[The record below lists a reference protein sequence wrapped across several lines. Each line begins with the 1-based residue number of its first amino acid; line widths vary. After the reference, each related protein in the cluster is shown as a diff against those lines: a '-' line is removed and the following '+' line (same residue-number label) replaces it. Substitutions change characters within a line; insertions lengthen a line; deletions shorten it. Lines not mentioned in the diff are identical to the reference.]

1 MTRRILLPLA
11 LCTATLATSSAAVLT
26 WDLAPGSPGSGDAAV
41 TGGTGTWNT
50 TNGNWTA
57 DSGANNVGWNNATP
71 DSATFGGTAGTITLG
86 EAITANSL
94 VFNTAGYII
103 EGSTLTLA
111 GTTPTITNSVSAT
124 INSIIGGSAG
134 FTKAG
139 TGNLTLGAANS
150 YTGMTNLGGGAA
162 SGTLTLGVNNAIAD
176 SAGVA
181 FSGPT
186 GATGTF
192 ATLAIGN
199 TTQTIKSLSV
209 TAGPASGQ
217 TASALITGSGGSLT
231 VTGGGSNLLV
241 THNGAGTQGT
251 TSDAITHLDLS
262 GVSSYAY
269 DEATAK
275 VEIRGGAAA
284 NNRGARLTLGAD
296 ASFTALSFEIQ
307 NTSAPSG
314 DKRESQVLLGNE
326 TTINADSIIVLGTG
340 GKDNGILRYRTGL
353 SGAPSLTIRGT
364 AGGTSRADIHIAQIT
379 SGTNASNGAT
389 GSIDLVTGASAS
401 VLDARVG
408 TLNIGSRTTG
418 GSSTTANFSMGAGT
432 LDATSINV
440 GNVTSSTTTLGSSF
454 SVGNGGLVKV
464 GTLTLG
470 TRSNGTLTSTFTLGG
485 GAVVAA
491 QTIQNG
497 SGTATRAFNWN
508 DGTIRNY
515 DAATDLTVGS
525 NLTLAATGSHV
536 FEIGTGRTGTV
547 TGAIGEAAAGGSLTK
562 NGQGKLVL
570 ESANSYT
577 GATTVNAGT
586 LHLGTGGS
594 IGVSTTNIG
603 ANATL
608 SGIGSIGGN
617 TTISGIHTPGNSP
630 GLQSF
635 GGGLSYTET
644 ATLLWELTDNTTTGR
659 GTSFDGVNVTGGI
672 FALDGGASIDLA
684 FSGTVDLS
692 NVFWTSSQEWLVI
705 DLSGGATAGDSNGFS
720 LGDITLGGDALDPTA
735 FGNFGV
741 LRKPGSNTADSV
753 YLTWTPVPEPSA
765 VLLGSL
771 GLLLIFRRRMP

>member
-11 LCTATLATSSAAVLT
+11 LSTASLATSSAAVLT

-41 TGGTGTWNT
+41 TGGAGTWNT

-57 DSGANNVGWNNATP
+57 DSGANNVAWNNVTP
-71 DSATFGGTAGTITLG
+71 DSATFGGTAGTVTLG
-86 EAITANSL
+86 EAITANAL
-94 VFNTAGYII
+94 VFNTAGYTI
-103 EGSTLTLA
+103 EGNTLTLA

-139 TGNLTLGAANS
+139 TGNLTLGAVNS
-150 YTGMTNLGGGAA
+150 FTGMTNLGGGSV
-162 SGTLTLGVNNAIAD
+162 SGTLTLAVNNAIAD

-186 GATGTF
+186 GAAGTF
-192 ATLAIGN
+192 GTLAIGN
-199 TTQTIKSLSV
+199 TTQTLKSLSV

-217 TASALITGSGGSLT
+217 TATALITGTGSLT
-231 VTGGGSNLLV
+231 VTGGASNLLV
-241 THNGAGTQGT
+241 THNGGGTQGT

-262 GVSSYAY
+262 GLNSFTY
-269 DEATAK
+269 DESTAK
-275 VEIRGGAAA
+275 VEVRGGATA

-296 ASFTALSFEIQ
+296 ASFTASSFEIQ

-379 SGTNASNGAT
+379 SGANASNGAT
-389 GSIDLVTGASAS
+389 GSIDLVTGASGS

-408 TLNIGSRTTG
+408 SLNIGSRTTG
-418 GSSTTANFSMGAGT
+418 GSSTTASFSMGAGT

-440 GNVTSSTTTLGSSF
+440 GNVTSSTATLGSSF

-497 SGTATRAFNWN
+497 SGSATRAFNWN

-515 DAATDLTVGS
+515 DASTDLTVGS

-536 FEIGTGRTGTV
+536 FDIGTGRTGTV
-547 TGAIGEAAAGGSLTK
+547 TGAIGETAAGGSLTK

-570 ESANSYT
+570 DAANTYT
-577 GATTVNAGT
+577 GTTTVNAGT
-586 LHLGTGGS
+586 LHLGSGGS
-594 IGVSTTNIG
+594 IGASTTNIG

-608 SGIGSIGGN
+608 SGLGSIGGN
-617 TTISGIHTPGNSP
+617 TTISGLHTPGNSA

-635 GGGLSYTET
+635 GGGLSYTDT
-644 ATLLWELTDNTTTGR
+644 ATLLWELTDNTTAGR
-659 GTSFDGVNVTGGI
+659 GTNFDGVNVTGGT
-672 FALDGGASIDLA
+672 FALDGGANIDLA
-684 FSGTVDLS
+684 LSGTVDLS
-692 NVFWTSSQEWLVI
+692 NLFWMSAQEWLVI
-705 DLSGGATAGDSNGFS
+705 DLSGGATAADSNVFS
-720 LGDITLGGDALDPTA
+720 LGGISLGGDALDPSA

-741 LRKPGSNTADSV
+741 LRKPGSTTADSL

-765 VLLGSL
+765 ALLGSL